1 MLLIEDIKKWQSSL
15 ISPLTTKFSETWQ
28 ILKTSVA
35 TSAML
40 ETWRSYTMRKICITN
55 DLMCGAHISVMLI
68 TLRQT
73 TALQVRTLI
82 TNGETNDYSYCRY

>member
-15 ISPLTTKFSETWQ
+15 ISPLTTKFFVTWK

-35 TSAML
+35 TLAML
-40 ETWRSYTMRKICITN
+40 KTWRSFTTKRICITN
-55 DLMCGAHISVMLI
+55 DLMCGAHISVMLT
-68 TLRQT
+68 TLRQK
-73 TALQVRTLI
+73 AVQVKTLI